1 MFSIPKLDM
10 NNFICEIILEP
21 KSLRVKRDPKRFV
34 YFCKIKERE
43 QTKIC
48 LYEN

>member
-1 MFSIPKLDM
+1 M
-10 NNFICEIILEP
+10 NNFILEISFLIILEP

-34 YFCKIKERE
+34 YFCKMKERE

-48 LYEN
+48 LSENW